1 MTKPDITPRS
11 LASLKRLAK
20 AIKADKGIPHTAALE
35 LAARSAGYQNFDH
48 AQRSFRSENHTKHP
62 FVMGRDPRAA
72 FRETSTSAWVSA
84 LDALDLPAGSLHNW
98 DQLHEIR
105 RVLDHMLRATSH
117 YGFFPRM
124 GGNSFEGARQSRE
137 PGCLELRGSARRVYI
152 VRPRRLVLHRVTPA
166 LGESF
171 FLLKLAKM
179 FSTEIY
185 DAERQAFD
193 QRRGQEELLEDEA
206 GAYHDRAAWDSGVTP
221 AGEEVD
227 CDTSRLVI
235 RILGGSMMFVAKG
248 SMWNGIGRAD
258 RGLHETAS
266 GAEIQ
271 AAIEQ
276 MLASASTA
284 S

>member
-1 MTKPDITPRS
+1 MTKPDVTPRS

-20 AIKADKGIPHTAALE
+20 TIKADKGIPHTAALD

-48 AQRSFRSENHTKHP
+48 ARRSFSAEDRPKDP
-62 FVMGRDPRAA
+62 LAMGRDPRAA

-84 LDALDLPAGSLHNW
+84 LDALDLPTGSLHDW
-98 DQLHEIR
+98 DQLQEIR
-105 RVLDHMLRATSH
+105 RVLDHMLRSTSH

-137 PGCLELRGSARRVYI
+137 PGCIELRGSARRVYI
-152 VRPRRLVLHRVTPA
+152 VRPQRLVLHRIA
-166 LGESF
+166 LATGESF

-179 FSTEIY
+179 FSTETY

-193 QRRGQEELLEDEA
+193 RRRGQEELLEDEA
-206 GAYHDRAAWDSGVTP
+206 GAYHDRGAWDSGFTP

-235 RILGGSMMFVAKG
+235 RILSGSMMFVAKG
-248 SMWNGIGRAD
+248 SIWNGIRGAD

-266 GAEIQ
+266 GAETQ
-271 AAIEQ
+271 AAIER
-276 MLASASTA
+276 MLASAATTS
-284 S
+284 